1 MLAGF
6 VIVQLKETNPENYKE
21 NVFKVSEVFNEIPHS
36 SLVVVSP
43 GKAIREVTEQEK
55 KLVLENTKHYQD
67 NWKRYSKPVF

>member
-1 MLAGF
+1 VLAGY

-67 NWKRYSKPVF
+67 NWKR